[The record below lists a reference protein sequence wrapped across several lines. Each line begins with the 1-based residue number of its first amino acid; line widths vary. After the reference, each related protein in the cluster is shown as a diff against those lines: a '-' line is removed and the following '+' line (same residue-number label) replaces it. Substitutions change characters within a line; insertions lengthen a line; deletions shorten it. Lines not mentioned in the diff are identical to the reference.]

1 MPSIDMGAGRCV
13 RKDNNVILTHGTVER
28 AKQVI
33 GK

>member
-13 RKDNNVILTHGTVER
+13 RKDNAILTHGTVER